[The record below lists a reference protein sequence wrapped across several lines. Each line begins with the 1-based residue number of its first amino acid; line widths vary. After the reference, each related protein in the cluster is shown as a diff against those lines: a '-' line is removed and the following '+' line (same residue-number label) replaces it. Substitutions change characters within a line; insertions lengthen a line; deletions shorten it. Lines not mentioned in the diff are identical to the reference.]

1 MVLILSIVAF
11 LVVTFLFVLD
21 TARDQ
26 TTTSEVSTY
35 LSPFESETFI
45 RHDYSASIE
54 TVWQA
59 VSNLSSYNYWF
70 TGITRI
76 LPVVESD
83 RYVHKYSFDQFNF
96 APGSLL
102 SIKNRGPYPLGKGM
116 IASAVPNKK
125 LEMVLQYNPLHKE
138 FVTFNLQSHSEG
150 TSLSLTRKS
159 TGPFSF
165 LSVWGFD
172 SKKSK
177 ILDNLGYL
185 IPEADITEQKVS
197 DQSTD
202 KHDTSDNLFEDRNQ
216 MAAYLVNKTLD
227 GDNNIIK
234 STSDVYARG
243 KAKALL
249 IKINKGTAER
259 PAMPEVGSAPAS
271 SNQATDQNK
280 STAKPA
286 ALSNDDIIA
295 TVVNQALDGDEGP
308 LNELTDKVLR
318 AKSKS
323 LIMKINKGTAERPA
337 MPDSSSSSANNGDDS
352 LETQLDNSTKEII
365 NEESEGDLIERL
377 VSEGIKGNMEEIN
390 SLENKVLRGKIKAAI
405 VKAKRS

>member
-1 MVLILSIVAF
+1 
-11 LVVTFLFVLD
+11 
-21 TARDQ
+21 
-26 TTTSEVSTY
+26 
-35 LSPFESETFI
+35 
-45 RHDYSASIE
+45 
-54 TVWQA
+54 
-59 VSNLSSYNYWF
+59 
-70 TGITRI
+70 
-76 LPVVESD
+76 
-83 RYVHKYSFDQFNF
+83 
-96 APGSLL
+96 
-102 SIKNRGPYPLGKGM
+102 M

-259 PAMPEVGSAPAS
+259 PAMP
-271 SNQATDQNK
+271 
-280 STAKPA
+280 
-286 ALSNDDIIA
+286 
-295 TVVNQALDGDEGP
+295 
-308 LNELTDKVLR
+308 
-318 AKSKS
+318 
-323 LIMKINKGTAERPA
+323 
-337 MPDSSSSSANNGDDS
+337 DSSSSSANNGDDS

-365 NEESEGDLIERL
+365 NKESEGDLIERL

-405 VKAKRS
+405 VKAKRP

>member
-185 IPEADITEQKVS
+185 IPESDITEQKVS

-259 PAMPEVGSAPAS
+259 PTMPEVGAAPAS
-271 SNQATDQNK
+271 NQAVDQNK

-286 ALSNDDIIA
+286 ALSNEDIIA

-323 LIMKINKGTAERPA
+323 LIMKINKGTAERPT
-337 MPDSSSSSANNGDDS
+337 MPDSNRYSANDDDGS
-352 LETQLDNSTKEII
+352 VETQLDNSTKEII
-365 NEESEGDLIERL
+365 NKESEGDLIERL

>member
-45 RHDYSASIE
+45 RHNYSASIE

-70 TGITRI
+70 TGISRI

-185 IPEADITEQKVS
+185 IPEANITEQKVS
-197 DQSTD
+197 DQITD
-202 KHDTSDNLFEDRNQ
+202 KADTSDSLFEDRNL

-227 GDNNIIK
+227 GDNDIIK
-234 STSDVYARG
+234 STPDVYARG

-259 PAMPEVGSAPAS
+259 PAMPEVGANPAS
-271 SNQATDQNK
+271 NEPADQNK

-286 ALSNDDIIA
+286 TLSKDDIIA
-295 TVVNQALDGDEGP
+295 TVVNQALDGNEAP

-337 MPDSSSSSANNGDDS
+337 MPETNISSNNIDNPVKTK
-352 LETQLDNSTKEII
+352 LNNSTKEKV
-365 NEESEGDLIERL
+365 NTESEADLIERL
-377 VSEGIKGNMEEIN
+377 VADGIKGNMEEIN
-390 SLENKVLRGKIKAAI
+390 TLENKVLRGKIKAAI

>member
-96 APGSLL
+96 APGALL

-259 PAMPEVGSAPAS
+259 PAMPEVGAAPAS
-271 SNQATDQNK
+271 NQAVDQNK

-286 ALSNDDIIA
+286 ALSNEDIIA

-337 MPDSSSSSANNGDDS
+337 MPDSNSSSANDDGS
-352 LETQLDNSTKEII
+352 VETQLDNSTKEII
-365 NEESEGDLIERL
+365 NKESEGDLIERL

>member
-138 FVTFNLQSHSEG
+138 FVTFNLESHSEG
-150 TSLSLTRKS
+150 TSLSLTRKR

-259 PAMPEVGSAPAS
+259 PTMPEVGAAPAS
-271 SNQATDQNK
+271 NQAVDQNK

-286 ALSNDDIIA
+286 ALSNEDIIA

-337 MPDSSSSSANNGDDS
+337 MPDSNSSSANDDGS
-352 LETQLDNSTKEII
+352 VETQLDNSTKEII

>member
-1 MVLILSIVAF
+1 
-11 LVVTFLFVLD
+11 
-21 TARDQ
+21 
-26 TTTSEVSTY
+26 
-35 LSPFESETFI
+35 
-45 RHDYSASIE
+45 
-54 TVWQA
+54 
-59 VSNLSSYNYWF
+59 
-70 TGITRI
+70 
-76 LPVVESD
+76 
-83 RYVHKYSFDQFNF
+83 
-96 APGSLL
+96 
-102 SIKNRGPYPLGKGM
+102 
-116 IASAVPNKK
+116 
-125 LEMVLQYNPLHKE
+125 
-138 FVTFNLQSHSEG
+138 
-150 TSLSLTRKS
+150 
-159 TGPFSF
+159 
-165 LSVWGFD
+165 
-172 SKKSK
+172 
-177 ILDNLGYL
+177 
-185 IPEADITEQKVS
+185 
-197 DQSTD
+197 
-202 KHDTSDNLFEDRNQ
+202 

-259 PAMPEVGSAPAS
+259 PAMPEVGAAPAS
-271 SNQATDQNK
+271 NQAVDQNK

-286 ALSNDDIIA
+286 ALSNEDIIA

-337 MPDSSSSSANNGDDS
+337 MPEVGAAPANNGDDS